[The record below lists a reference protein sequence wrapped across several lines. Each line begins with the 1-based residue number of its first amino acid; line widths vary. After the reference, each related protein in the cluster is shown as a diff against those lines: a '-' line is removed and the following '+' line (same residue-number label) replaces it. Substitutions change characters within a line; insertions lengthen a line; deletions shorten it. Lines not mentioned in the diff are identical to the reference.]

1 MQGKQGRYYSPHLP
15 NGERQTEDP
24 NREMQ
29 TEGPNGERQT
39 EGPQRGEAEGPQR
52 GEAEDLLSR
61 TLENESIEK

>member
-29 TEGPNGERQT
+29 IEDPNGERQT
-39 EGPQRGEAEGPQR
+39 EGPQRGEAE
-52 GEAEDLLSR
+52 DLLSC